1 MAHRD
6 GKYFKLEVVDRRGRV
21 AGVRQIK
28 EKLEYIVHLVGDE
41 EDQRYISAL
50 TAQNRTVWAK
60 VGIILHVCMHVCTY
74 VCMYVC
80 MYTCMYVCMYVRMY
94 VRMYACMYVCT
105 SPGCFFGISS
115 RYRY

>member
-1 MAHRD
+1 MVHRD

-60 VGIILHVCMHVCTY
+60 VGTILHVCMHVHMYTY
-74 VCMYVC
+74 ICMYVC
-80 MYTCMYVCMYVRMY
+80 MHVHMCVCTHVCMYVLALDGFL
-94 VRMYACMYVCT
+94 VLVADIDIN
-105 SPGCFFGISS
+105 P
-115 RYRY
+115 

>member
-21 AGVRQIK
+21 ASIRQIK
-28 EKLEYIVHLVGDE
+28 EKLEYILHLVGGK

-60 VGIILHVCMHVCTY
+60 VGTKLHVRMY

-80 MYTCMYVCMYVRMY
+80 TYVHMPILANVCTVCMHSNMDQDMYVQFCI
-94 VRMYACMYVCT
+94 C
-105 SPGCFFGISS
+105 I
-115 RYRY
+115 